1 MLKPD
6 LSNSPT
12 LPAPKRISISDLVE
26 QAQRAVNVVSEVRGM
41 AVAPDSRKQPPVL
54 SGADVARLCSIDK
67 SHLNYRITKGDL
79 PTGQVRANGVR
90 REFTLAEA
98 RAWTAAF
105 GVAPKRPAGA
115 KAVTVA
121 IANFKGGS
129 TKTTTALTLSQGLS
143 LRGHRVLLVDLDP
156 QGSVTTLC
164 GVLPDTEV
172 EDDKTIA
179 PLCYGE
185 QESVQYA
192 IRSTYWDGLDLIP
205 ASPTLFSAE
214 FALPARQVKERGF
227 RFWDV
232 LNVGLES
239 VRADYDLI
247 VIDTPPALSYLTIN
261 ALMAADGMVVP
272 MPPNALDFASSA
284 QFWNLFSDLAAS
296 IEESRGIRKEFDF
309 IHVLLSKVDKTDG
322 AMPFVRSLIAATY
335 AGKVLPVEI
344 PKTNVTTTSAAE
356 FKTVYDL
363 SKYEGSY
370 KTYERAREAY
380 DRFVELTAEVI
391 AQAWARQVVEV
402 APTALA
408 ESSPQ
413 DPSNGNSRPRRRSR
427 ARRSDPASSV
437 TPQVAETDAQL
448 N

>member
-1 MLKPD
+1 ML
-6 LSNSPT
+6 PT
-12 LPAPKRISISDLVE
+12 PRRIAIGDLVE
-26 QAQRAVNVVSEVRGM
+26 QARRAVNVVSEVRGM

-54 SGADVARLCSIDK
+54 SGANVAQLCSIDK
-67 SHLNYRITKGDL
+67 SQLNYRITKGDL
-79 PTGQVRANGVR
+79 PAGQVRANGVR

-98 RAWTAAF
+98 RAWAAAF
-105 GVAPKRPAGA
+105 KVASERPSGA
-115 KAVTVA
+115 KAITIAV
-121 IANFKGGS
+121 ANFKGGS
-129 TKTTTALTLSQGLS
+129 TKTTTALTLAQGLS

-156 QGSVTTLC
+156 QGSLTTLC

-185 QESVQYA
+185 QDNVQYA
-192 IRSTYWDGLDLIP
+192 IRPTYWDGMDLIP

-232 LNVGLES
+232 LNAGLDS
-239 VRADYDLI
+239 VRAEYDVI

-296 IEESRGIRKEFDF
+296 IEESRGIRKEYDF

-322 AMPFVRSLIAATY
+322 AMPFVRSLITATY
-335 AGKVLPVEI
+335 AEKVLPVEI

-356 FKTVYDL
+356 FRTVYDL

-380 DRFVELTAEVI
+380 DRFVELTEESI
-391 AQAWARQVVEV
+391 AQAWVRQVAQT
-402 APTALA
+402 APDTPA
-408 ESSPQ
+408 EAIIKDASDDKSTPV
-413 DPSNGNSRPRRRSR
+413 RRGK
-427 ARRSDPASSV
+427 ARRSDSEPLTSTHVTVSGTHSS
-437 TPQVAETDAQL
+437 
-448 N
+448 